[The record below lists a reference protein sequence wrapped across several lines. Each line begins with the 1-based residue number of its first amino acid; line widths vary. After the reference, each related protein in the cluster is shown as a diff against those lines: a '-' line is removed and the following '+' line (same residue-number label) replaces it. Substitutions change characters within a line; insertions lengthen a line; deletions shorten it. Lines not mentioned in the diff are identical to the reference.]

1 MNSDSEVL
9 IFKYKIIW
17 KEIKWLKL
25 LSLKM
30 TYYKKKKK
38 TEFDI
43 LTFTQH
49 RESGT
54 ADREIKPLQF

>member
-1 MNSDSEVL
+1 MVKASEFENDIL
-9 IFKYKIIW
+9 Q
-17 KEIKWLKL
+17 
-25 LSLKM
+25 
-30 TYYKKKKK
+30 KKKK